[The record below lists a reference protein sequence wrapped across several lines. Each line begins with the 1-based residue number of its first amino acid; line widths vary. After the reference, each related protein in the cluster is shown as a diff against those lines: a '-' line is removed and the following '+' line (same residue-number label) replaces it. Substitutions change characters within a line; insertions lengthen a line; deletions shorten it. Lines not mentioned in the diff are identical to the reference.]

1 MKWQCI
7 DDGTRVLLGPRTRCN
22 GTGCKVSEGSRTV
35 SDRHDRPA
43 VVPWPR
49 MDDTP
54 EERGRKRKKKEKTGQ
69 PSPPSFAPRRTF
81 HPTFE
86 FDWSKSS
93 RIKSPEIT
101 GKLCNS
107 PGMKEFVLG
116 GNTELVLAR
125 RRCDFVA
132 VWIGFGEHTHENG
145 GTQRANQRTLL
156 APSSPSLLVLNEDVQ
171 VQGKERG
178 V

>member
-7 DDGTRVLLGPRTRCN
+7 DDGTRVLPGPRTRCN

-86 FDWSKSS
+86 FDWSKSA

-101 GKLCNS
+101 GKLRNS

-125 RRCDFVA
+125 RRRATSWLCGLDLA
-132 VWIGFGEHTHENG
+132 NTHENG